1 MPEAPV
7 GSSHSWPRGARLE
20 AIVVGAAIAVFC
32 IAACVQL
39 DLPGLQYDECL
50 AAAPAVNFVFSTEV
64 AEPMQIGPSVI
75 HIFRRPLPIMVMSYI
90 GPVKTLAH
98 VPFIAA
104 LGASPTTVR
113 LMPVSVVA
121 LCLLLTWSVCRLVWG
136 RRVAVLAAALV
147 ALDPSWVFYLTRDV
161 GPAALAVLFK
171 LLAVAAG
178 IGWWRRGR
186 STRGRLWLAAAA
198 LALGLGVS
206 HKVDF
211 LWIVAGLLLPVL
223 LLAARSAVRRLDL
236 GSGLLATGAFL
247 VGAAPIVAFN
257 VVTGGHTFTPF
268 LAKLVHGEGTGGAA
282 DALAALGV
290 RLQQLPHL
298 PSGTI
303 VERLFVGSSACEL
316 DQLETWIRLVP
327 TGAIILGLAW
337 LAIRSC
343 HTGRSSRLEAGLLIH
358 IAVVLA
364 ASCFSPTA
372 LNAHHLLTLYPAG
385 HIVLAIALARLLKPA
400 STAPAR
406 LLGALVV
413 TAVLLANSTSVV
425 QIHRGLNATGGV
437 GYWSNAITDLAEDLA
452 ARAAIVSADDGE
464 AAPVPPVYVMDWGF
478 TNSLIVLTAGNVPL
492 EPVYRQLWRHPPSRA
507 LIAPYVAEGASY
519 LFHVSDLTLYDE
531 LPALF
536 AAVAESRGLE
546 LAVEA
551 RYFQRNGREVY
562 RLVRLIRPDVAADDT
577 AAVILTDTISA
588 LDGRSEPG
596 RLGRSSPAA
605 IDPA

>member
-1 MPEAPV
+1 MPGAPV

-20 AIVVGAAIAVFC
+20 ATVVGAAIAVFC

-39 DLPGLQYDECL
+39 ALPGLQYDECL
-50 AAAPAVNFVFSTEV
+50 AAAPAVNFVFATEV

-75 HIFRRPLPIMVMSYI
+75 HIFGRPLPIMVMSYI

-104 LGASPTTVR
+104 LGASPATVR

-121 LCLLLTWSVCRLVWG
+121 LCLLLTWAVCRALWG
-136 RRVAVLAAALV
+136 RRAALLATTVV
-147 ALDPSWVFYLTRDV
+147 ALDPSWVLYLTRDV
-161 GPAALAVLFK
+161 GPAALAILFK

-178 IGWWRRGR
+178 LGWWRYGR
-186 STRGRLWLAAAA
+186 SVRGRLALAAAA
-198 LALGLGVS
+198 LAMGLGVS

-211 LWIVAGLLLPVL
+211 LWVVAGLLLPVL
-223 LLAARSAVRRLDL
+223 LVAAGSAVRRLDL
-236 GSGLLATGAFL
+236 RAVLLATGAFFM
-247 VGAAPIVAFN
+247 GAAPIVAFN

-268 LAKLVHGEGTGGAA
+268 LAKLLHGEGTGGAS

-290 RLQQLPHL
+290 RLQQLPQL

-327 TGAIILGLAW
+327 TVAILLALAW
-337 LAIRSC
+337 LAVRSC
-343 HTGRSSRLEAGLLIH
+343 HTFRGSRLEAGLLIH

-413 TAVLLANSTSVV
+413 TAVLLANATSVV
-425 QIHRGLNATGGV
+425 QIHRALRATGGV
-437 GYWSNAITDLAEDLA
+437 GYWSDAITALSDDLEQKLRESSGSDQ
-452 ARAAIVSADDGE
+452 
-464 AAPVPPVYVMDWGF
+464 PVEPVHVMDWGF
-478 TNSLIVLTAGNVPL
+478 TNNLIVLTAGQVPL
-492 EPVYRQLWRHPPSRA
+492 EPVYRQLWRHPPSPA
-507 LIAPYVAEGASY
+507 LVAPYVAEGSSY

-531 LPALF
+531 LPELF

-546 LAVEA
+546 PAVEG

-562 RLVRLIRPDVAADDT
+562 RLIRLVRPDVAPDDT
-577 AAVILTDTISA
+577 AKLAPRNAVSA
-588 LDGRSEPG
+588 DDDRCESG
-596 RLGRSSPAA
+596 RLRSSSRTPL
-605 IDPA
+605 DPA